1 MGLVLGNPGTPF
13 GEDPDRPYS
22 YNGKKGLTRSPMET
36 KTLLKTQTRWDG
48 KDPTPRSYQ
57 RTGRNP
63 PRWVTK
69 PDPPIQSLNQT
80 PTWGHGVRG
89 WEGTYNMKAE
99 VGKVLTS
106 LGGILLSSAS

>member
-1 MGLVLGNPGTPF
+1 MGLIRVNSGTLL
-13 GEDPDRPYS
+13 GEDPGPPYS
-22 YNGKKGLTRSPMET
+22 YNGKKRPTRSPMGT

-80 PTWGHGVRG
+80 PPGVMG
-89 WEGTYNMKAE
+89 FG
-99 VGKVLTS
+99 VGRERT
-106 LGGILLSSAS
+106 IW